1 MNLRRI
7 IVALALVV
15 SVASSAQD
23 MTSVFVDA
31 VSLYNSNQY
40 GRSKELLENVIK
52 KEPANDA
59 AYYYLALCEASLKD
73 ADSAIAH
80 LKKAVEIDPSNYWY
94 RERLAMVY
102 EMKGEF
108 DLVIQMYESILK
120 DNPKKTDIYYEL
132 LNLYVRQKQ
141 FDKALSTL
149 DAIEMEVGMDEQI
162 TRTRYEMLRD
172 LGRNEEALKALEDYN
187 AKYSSPAVLSMMGDY
202 YLSEYNDSLALAS
215 YTEALSI
222 QSDYIPAVLG
232 ESEVYRIT
240 RKYNKYFESLD
251 KFIKDPNTPAV
262 SKSMYISNVTRSLD
276 PKFILGHLSDYDSLV
291 NECVNIHPTDSSV
304 LSTAAF
310 YYLST
315 QRKDPAKE
323 YLQKNYDLYPESISA
338 AASYVDAL
346 SYMEDWETLKKI
358 SSEGYRRF
366 PNEGAFLEYNS
377 IASYNLKDYEG
388 VIANA
393 EEILKKFPSD
403 TSKTLRAY
411 STIGDMYHSL
421 GNDKAAYK
429 AYDKALKI
437 NKNYAPVLNNYAWY
451 LCQSGKKLKKAYQL
465 SKKTVELEPDN
476 ATYLDTFGWI
486 LHLQGKDIEAK
497 PFFKHALLYGGKDSA
512 VILAHYAEVLYK
524 LKEYDLAKVYWDQ
537 AIKKNNGEIIDLEK
551 KVAEKLKAVGK

>member
-7 IVALALVV
+7 IVAIAIFI
-15 SVASSAQD
+15 SVAASAQD
-23 MTSVFVDA
+23 MTATFVDA
-31 VSLYNSNQY
+31 VSLFNSSQY
-40 GRSKELLENVIK
+40 GRSKELLEKIVK
-52 KEPANDA
+52 KEPGNDA
-59 AYYYLALCEASLKD
+59 AYYYLALCEANLRDVD
-73 ADSAIAH
+73 ASVAH
-80 LKKAVEIDPSNYWY
+80 LKKAIEIDPSNYWY
-94 RERLAMVY
+94 RERLARVY
-102 EMKGEF
+102 EIKGEF
-108 DLVIQMYESILK
+108 DLVIEMYESILK
-120 DNPKKTDIYYEL
+120 DNPKKTDIQFEL
-132 LNLYVRQKQ
+132 LNLYIQQKQ
-141 FDKALSTL
+141 FDKALTSL
-149 DAIEMEVGMDEQI
+149 DAIEMETGMNEQI
-162 TRTRYEMLRD
+162 TRTRYELLRD
-172 LGRNEEALKALEDYN
+172 MNRNEEALKALEDYN

-202 YLSEYNDSLALAS
+202 YLSEYDDSLALAS
-215 YTEALSI
+215 YSEALSI

-240 RKYNKYFESLD
+240 RQYSKYFDSLG
-251 KFIKDPNTPAV
+251 KFVADPGTPAV

-276 PKFILGHLSDYDSLV
+276 PKFIMGHLSDYDTLV
-291 NECVNIHPTDSSV
+291 NECVNVHPSDSSV
-304 LSTAAF
+304 LSTAAM

-315 QRKDPAKE
+315 QRKDQAKE
-323 YLQKNYDLYPESISA
+323 YLKKNYDLYPGSIGVSA
-338 AASYVDAL
+338 TYVDAL
-346 SYMEDWETLKKI
+346 SYLEDWETLGKVSKECY
-358 SSEGYRRF
+358 SRF
-366 PNEGAFLEYNS
+366 PGEGAFLEYNS
-377 IASYNLKDYEG
+377 MAAYNLKDYG
-388 VIANA
+388 SVIANA
-393 EEILKKFPSD
+393 EEILKRFPAD

-451 LCQSGKKLKKAYQL
+451 LCQSGKKLNKAYQL

-537 AIKKNNGEIIDLEK
+537 AIKKNDGEIVDLEK
-551 KVAEKLKAVGK
+551 KVTEKLRAVGK

>member
-1 MNLRRI
+1 MW
-7 IVALALVV
+7 
-15 SVASSAQD
+15 
-23 MTSVFVDA
+23 M
-31 VSLYNSNQY
+31 
-40 GRSKELLENVIK
+40 
-52 KEPANDA
+52 
-59 AYYYLALCEASLKD
+59 
-73 ADSAIAH
+73 
-80 LKKAVEIDPSNYWY
+80 
-94 RERLAMVY
+94 
-102 EMKGEF
+102 
-108 DLVIQMYESILK
+108 
-120 DNPKKTDIYYEL
+120 
-132 LNLYVRQKQ
+132 
-141 FDKALSTL
+141 
-149 DAIEMEVGMDEQI
+149 
-162 TRTRYEMLRD
+162 
-172 LGRNEEALKALEDYN
+172 
-187 AKYSSPAVLSMMGDY
+187 
-202 YLSEYNDSLALAS
+202 
-215 YTEALSI
+215 
-222 QSDYIPAVLG
+222 
-232 ESEVYRIT
+232 
-240 RKYNKYFESLD
+240 
-251 KFIKDPNTPAV
+251 
-262 SKSMYISNVTRSLD
+262 
-276 PKFILGHLSDYDSLV
+276 
-291 NECVNIHPTDSSV
+291 
-304 LSTAAF
+304 
-310 YYLST
+310 
-315 QRKDPAKE
+315 
-323 YLQKNYDLYPESISA
+323 
-338 AASYVDAL
+338 
-346 SYMEDWETLKKI
+346 
-358 SSEGYRRF
+358 

-486 LHLQGKDIEAK
+486 LDTFGWILHLQGKDIEAK